1 MMHHYGNS
9 ARKKQTK
16 KVVDV
21 DEAHNDLA
29 CVKRNSWNAC
39 VRSNFFAKKNHQAH
53 LPALPVRPG
62 ELGWGPVPRKI
73 MHGKV
78 GHRWTQCFTNNVLH
92 APCAQIF
99 RSSPIFWYKRL
110 HLVSN
115 FFARTCL
122 YFSPEFFLAPQFYLF
137 AIRFLFGLRL
147 GSVGYFLL
155 LGVIIFALGSP
166 CVGAIIEGKGGT
178 CQRDTQGK
186 LSNEE
191 FSVCWQ
197 RVC

>member
-1 MMHHYGNS
+1 MNTMFY
-9 ARKKQTK
+9 K
-16 KVVDV
+16 
-21 DEAHNDLA
+21 
-29 CVKRNSWNAC
+29 
-39 VRSNFFAKKNHQAH
+39 
-53 LPALPVRPG
+53 
-62 ELGWGPVPRKI
+62 
-73 MHGKV
+73 
-78 GHRWTQCFTNNVLH
+78 QCFTR
-92 APCAQIF
+92 PICAQIF

-115 FFARTCL
+115 FFARMCL

-191 FSVCWQ
+191 FSVC
-197 RVC
+197 